1 MLRRS
6 VGVTKISRQMGIFDV
21 LRKMSAVGCPSVHV
35 SDGTSFTNWQGYASK
50 GGGLMQASFR
60 WKKWRSG
67 CCKKSDEG
75 KKVCCTTPPNHVDG
89 EEPK

>member
-35 SDGTSFTNWQGYASK
+35 SDGTSFTNWQRVCKQGRRTDASE
-50 GGGLMQASFR
+50 LSLEEVEVRLLQ
-60 WKKWRSG
+60 KK
-67 CCKKSDEG
+67 
-75 KKVCCTTPPNHVDG
+75 
-89 EEPK
+89 